1 MHFKTASCCLILDII
16 IQVNIDFD
24 TEPIGIA
31 KDGKQ
36 IFFRDIWPSSEE
48 ITDVSG
54 WMCFIISP
62 PYK

>member
-1 MHFKTASCCLILDII
+1 LLSNFNII

-31 KDGKQ
+31 KDGTQ

-48 ITDVSG
+48 IADVSG
-54 WMCFIISP
+54 
-62 PYK
+62 

>member
-1 MHFKTASCCLILDII
+1 MYAFQNCFLLSNLDII

-48 ITDVSG
+48 IADVSG
-54 WMCFIISP
+54 
-62 PYK
+62 